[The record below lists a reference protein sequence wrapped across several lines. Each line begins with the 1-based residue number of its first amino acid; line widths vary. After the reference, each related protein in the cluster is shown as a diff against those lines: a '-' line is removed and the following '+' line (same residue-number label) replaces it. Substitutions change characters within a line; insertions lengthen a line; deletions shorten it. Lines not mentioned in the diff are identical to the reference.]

1 MLIQEKDKVEKL
13 VYFVRNMLKGTESN
27 NQNIE
32 RLSFS
37 GSDKYKETQ
46 IQLPRTL
53 SIGVNQLAHLTSL
66 EKIRSRKKVGIL
78 GS

>member
-13 VYFVRNMLKGTESN
+13 VYFVRNMLKGAESN

-32 RLSFS
+32 RFSFS

-53 SIGVNQLAHLTSL
+53 SI
-66 EKIRSRKKVGIL
+66 L
-78 GS
+78 GWYLGKLSYLSMISNMY